1 MLRNTS
7 TSFWF
12 GLCLLSTLASTAA
25 AGGAVLRRD
34 DLPTPVTASESTGTT
49 CDNPNQTTGYP
60 DYNSF
65 CQCPPYSS
73 DSPAFGN
80 PYLGLVRCDTK
91 CTPAVASQT
100 LIRPENDSLDSCM
113 KACTGSF
120 EKAKR
125 GDLSERQDGDYWFCH
140 GVNFV
145 QGELCEFIG
154 SLGSTEFV
162 EGGSDCLYIN
172 SLDS

>member
-1 MLRNTS
+1 MLRTTRVS
-7 TSFWF
+7 LCF
-12 GLCLLSTLASTAA
+12 GLLLSAFASTACA
-25 AGGAVLRRD
+25 S
-34 DLPTPVTASESTGTT
+34 PTPTVASGPTASA
-49 CDNPNQTTGYP
+49 CDKPNQTTGYP

-65 CQCPPYSS
+65 CQCPPYTP
-73 DSPAFGN
+73 DSIAFGN

-91 CTPAVASQT
+91 CYPAVSTQT

-125 GDLSERQDGDYWFCH
+125 GEFELGARQDGDYWFCH
-140 GVNFV
+140 GVNFI

-154 SLGSTEFV
+154 SLGSREFIA
-162 EGGSDCLYIN
+162 GGSDCWY
-172 SLDS
+172 LDGLDG

>member
-1 MLRNTS
+1 MLGNNN
-7 TSFWF
+7 TSFWV
-12 GLCLLSTLASTAA
+12 GLLSLSAFASTAV
-25 AGGAVLRRD
+25 AGGAVLRREVS
-34 DLPTPVTASESTGTT
+34 PTATTASETTGTT

-65 CQCPPYSS
+65 CQCPPYTA
-73 DSPAFGN
+73 DSPAYGN
-80 PYLGLVRCDTK
+80 PYLGLVNCDTK

-100 LIRPENDSLDSCM
+100 LVRPENESLDACM

-125 GDLSERQDGDYWFCH
+125 GEVDARQDEDYWFCH
-140 GVNFV
+140 GVNFI

-154 SLGSTEFV
+154 SIGSREFV
-162 EGGSDCLYIN
+162 EGGSDCLYIDG
-172 SLDS
+172 LD